1 MSEDAT
7 KNDNTK
13 KLKESDYSSI
23 ISAIRS
29 PLSLFGLIVLVC
41 NAVFAI
47 SAAAM
52 NNLEAFKYAIHMFL
66 AIVAAFVMIAL
77 WHPRSLYHP
86 RELEGLRDDI
96 TGVRLPKII
105 ITAVLLLALFVY
117 MGYQFLKAKI

>member
-117 MGYQFLKAKI
+117 MGYQFLKA

>member
-86 RELEGLRDDI
+86 RELEGLRGDI